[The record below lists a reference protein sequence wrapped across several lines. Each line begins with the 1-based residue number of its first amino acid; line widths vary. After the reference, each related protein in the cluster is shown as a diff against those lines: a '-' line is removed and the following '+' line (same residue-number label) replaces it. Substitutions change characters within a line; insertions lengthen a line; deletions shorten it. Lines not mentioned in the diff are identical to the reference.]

1 MDPSLRLRVDP
12 AAEGRNLFWLPGR
25 PSALKSARD
34 MNRNEVPMYAV
45 FRSGGKQFRAEPG
58 AMIRI
63 PSLDAEA
70 GDTVT
75 FDDVLLASNGDDVT
89 VGTPRV
95 EGAEVTAEVLGHGRD
110 KKIIVFKRKRRKGY
124 RRKQGHRQGFTE
136 VRVQDISLGRGPL
149 DQ

>member
-1 MDPSLRLRVDP
+1 
-12 AAEGRNLFWLPGR
+12 
-25 PSALKSARD
+25 
-34 MNRNEVPMYAV
+34 MYAV